1 MQVFVTVDHTLIL
14 SALSPAISH
23 TDTIYTE
30 KVFDSFIQV
39 IHCTGTSIVMSEYL
53 SHKLNG
59 NCFIILGSFILLIFC
74 GALKIDKKS

>member
-1 MQVFVTVDHTLIL
+1 MQVFATVDHTLIL

-53 SHKLNG
+53 SH
-59 NCFIILGSFILLIFC
+59 
-74 GALKIDKKS
+74 